1 MFTAMR
7 DLYMRNGQGF
17 FLVYAIN
24 SHTFNEIPEI
34 HEQILRVK
42 DAQSVPAVLLG
53 SKCDLVNERTIT
65 TEKGQEMAKR
75 LGVSFFETS
84 ALTRHNIDAAFADLV
99 RQMRKNIAAKE
110 TLSDKGKRSKNS
122 NCSVL

>member
-1 MFTAMR
+1 MR

-24 SHTFNEIPEI
+24 GFTFNDIPEI

-53 SKCDLVNERTIT
+53 SKCDLVNERTIL
-65 TEKGQEMAKR
+65 TEKGEEMAKR

-84 ALTRHNIDAAFADLV
+84 ALTRHNLDAAFADLV
-99 RQMRKNIAAKE
+99 RQIRKNLAAKSGQDHK
-110 TLSDKGKRSKNS
+110 TKKSKS